1 MSKLGIFLVI
11 ILVIGLVQSGII
23 WWLILALIVIAAIVL
38 YLVHKITESK
48 KYQEKYQ
55 AMTDPHILYQDECYK
70 NTPPYIGNK
79 RTKVAH
85 VYYCK
90 DIENINPENQ
100 VHFPNMQEALFR
112 GYSLHSN
119 CHD

>member
-1 MSKLGIFLVI
+1 MSKLGILLTI
-11 ILVIGLVQSGII
+11 ILIIGLVKSGII
-23 WWLILALIVIAAIVL
+23 WWLILALVAIAALML
-38 YLVHKITESK
+38 YLVRKITESK
-48 KYQEKYQ
+48 KYQ
-55 AMTDPHILYQDECYK
+55 AMSDPHILYQDDCFK

-90 DIENINPENQ
+90 DVDNINPENQ
-100 VHFPNMQEALFR
+100 VHFPNMQEALFK
-112 GYSLHSN
+112 GYTLHSH

>member
-1 MSKLGIFLVI
+1 MSKLSTLLVI
-11 ILVIGLVQSGII
+11 ILVFGLVQSGII
-23 WWLILALIVIAAIVL
+23 WWLIFAVVAIAAIVL

-48 KYQEKYQ
+48 KYQ
-55 AMTDPHILYQDECYK
+55 AMTDPHILYQDECFK
-70 NTPPYIGNK
+70 NTPPYVGNK

-90 DIENINPENQ
+90 DIENINPDNQ
-100 VHFPNMQEALFR
+100 VHFPNMQEALFK

-119 CHD
+119 CHE